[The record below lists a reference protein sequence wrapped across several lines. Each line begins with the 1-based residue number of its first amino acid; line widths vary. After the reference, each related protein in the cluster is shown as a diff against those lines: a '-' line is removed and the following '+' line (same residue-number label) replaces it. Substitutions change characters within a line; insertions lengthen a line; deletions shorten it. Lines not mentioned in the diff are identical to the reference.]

1 MIPNDIIFKIVEAGI
16 WAPSADN
23 CQPWRFI
30 WDGTTLQVI
39 HDESRSKFLYNVKN
53 IASLVTFGA
62 VIENIIIAA
71 EHFGYKASISYFPH
85 GHQES
90 IVANI
95 RFDQQPQKIEEGL
108 FPWIKKRMV
117 NRKFYSWERIDKK
130 NKETLLKIVDNY
142 PGTHLHWTE
151 SKQDIKKLATIV
163 ATGDRILFEHPELHG
178 ALFRWIRWSKEEEE
192 KTKDGMGLDVLELN
206 PVQQHLF
213 PILASWKRMRIL
225 NRFGLSWFASTQS
238 YRLLRSAPAA
248 CLITTDGTDRLS
260 YLTGGR
266 LMQRI
271 WLTTSSLGIA
281 FQPMTGITF
290 LISIQNLAGGSGL
303 NPVHQ
308 GQIMSIQDRLKDI
321 FPFDKG
327 NGLIMLFR
335 MGWAS
340 SPTAHSIR
348 RPVEEVLSIK

>member
-1 MIPNDIIFKIVEAGI
+1 MIPKDILSKIVEAGT

-23 CQPWRFI
+23 CQPWKFT
-30 WDGTTLQVI
+30 WDGTTLEVI
-39 HDESRSKFLYNVKN
+39 HDESRAKFLYNVNN

-62 VIENIIIAA
+62 VIENIVIAA
-71 EHFGYKASISYFPH
+71 NHFGYKASISYFPH
-85 GHQES
+85 GHQELV
-90 IVANI
+90 IANI
-95 RFDQQPQKIEEGL
+95 TFNQQTEKTEDVL

-117 NRKFYSWERIDKK
+117 NRKFYSKRKINEKA
-130 NKETLLKIVDNY
+130 KEILCKIENAY
-142 PGTHLHWTE
+142 PGTHVHWTD
-151 SKQDIKKLATIV
+151 SKQDIKELATLV
-163 ATGDRILFEHPELHG
+163 AKGDRILFEHPELHG
-178 ALFRWIRWSKEEEE
+178 ALFRWIRWSKDEGE

-206 PVQQHLF
+206 PFQKRLF
-213 PILASWKRMRIL
+213 PILSSWKRMQVL

-248 CLITTDGTDRLS
+248 CLITTDDTDRLS

-281 FQPMTGITF
+281 FQPVTGITF
-290 LISIQNLAGGSGL
+290 LISIQNLAEGSGL

-308 GQIMSIQDRLKDI
+308 EQIMSIQDRLKDI
-321 FPFDKG
+321 FPFDKD

-340 SPTAHSIR
+340 SPTTHSIR